1 MNNDFRYYA
10 KSTLGMNNVIMLNY
24 TCPPFGVMKNWGW
37 GNKNQTHAILIICRF
52 AFFNRNPSRVANAGH

>member
-1 MNNDFRYYA
+1 
-10 KSTLGMNNVIMLNY
+10 MNNVIMLNY